1 MQIYNT
7 LSRKLEEFKP
17 IEKDKVRF
25 YHCGPTVYWIQHI
38 GNMRAMVW
46 ADFIRRSLMY
56 LGYDV
61 NFVRNYTDVGHL
73 TSDEDT
79 GEDKME
85 KGAKREGLTP
95 DEIANKYIQIFN
107 RDITRLNILPPSHTP
122 RATEYIDQI
131 IEMIKVLVE
140 KKYAYITDYAVY
152 FDVSTFPKYNELN
165 RQKMELNKQGLGKGT
180 VDDPQKKH
188 FADFSLWFFK
198 KGVHKNAIQT
208 WKSPWGIGFPG
219 WHIECSAMAK
229 QLLGDRIDIHMGGV
243 EHIPVHHTNEIAQSE
258 SANETAPFS
267 QIWIHNEHL
276 NVDNGK
282 MAKSQGTSY
291 TLQNIIDKGCDPLD
305 LRYFF
310 MSAHYRSKQNFTWE
324 ALTGAKEAL
333 KKLRDIVL
341 SLKNL
346 SIDKINRVIPTE
358 VGIQNRIDL
367 VSLHGMTT
375 KYINQFKKYI
385 SNDFQ
390 IPQALALLWDVVKS
404 DLLPEEKL
412 ALIFDFDK
420 VFGLKLDESKEA
432 IIPQE
437 ITDLA
442 DKRLNTK
449 QKRDFKT
456 SDLLRKQIEKQGY
469 IIEDT
474 ESGYKIKKL

>member
-7 LSRKLEEFKP
+7 LTRRLEEFKP
-17 IEKDKVRF
+17 IEKNKVRF
-25 YHCGPTVYWIQHI
+25 YHCGPTVYWVQHI

-61 NFVRNYTDVGHL
+61 HFVRNYTDVGHL
-73 TSDEDT
+73 TSDEDV

-107 RDITRLNILPPSHTP
+107 QDITRLNILPPTHTP
-122 RATEYIDQI
+122 RATEYIGQI

-140 KKYAYITDYAVY
+140 KKHAYITNSAVY

-165 RQKMELNKQGLGKGT
+165 RQKMELNKQGLGKGS

-198 KGVHKNAIQT
+198 KGVHQNAIQI
-208 WKSPWGIGFPG
+208 WESPWGIGFPG
-219 WHIECSAMAK
+219 WHIECSVMSK
-229 QLLGDRIDIHMGGV
+229 SLLGDTIDIHMGGV

-258 SANETAPFS
+258 SANGVPFS
-267 QIWIHNEHL
+267 HYWIHNEHL
-276 NVDNGK
+276 NVNDGK

-291 TLQNIIDKGCDPLD
+291 TLQNVIDKGYDPLD

-324 ALTGAKEAL
+324 ALEAAREGYANL
-333 KKLRDIVL
+333 KKQII
-341 SLKNL
+341 NL
-346 SIDKINRVIPTE
+346 TTYSVIPTK
-358 VGIQNRIDL
+358 VGIQDKVDP
-367 VSLHGMTT
+367 VSLHGMT
-375 KYINQFKKYI
+375 KEYADRFKKYI

-390 IPQALALLWDVVKS
+390 ISQALALLWEVVKS
-404 DLLPEEKL
+404 DLLPNDKL
-412 ALIFDFDK
+412 DLVFNFDK
-420 VFGLKLDESKEA
+420 VFGLKLDEAKED
-432 IIPQE
+432 IIPQKVV
-437 ITDLA
+437 DLA
-442 DKRLNTK
+442 DKRLNAK
-449 QKRDFKT
+449 QKKDFKT
-456 SDLLRKQIEKQGY
+456 SDVIRTQIEKQGY
-469 IIEDT
+469 AIEDT
-474 ESGYKIKKL
+474 ENGYKIKKL